1 MTSNDLIRLT
11 LSRSLLSVPVNN
23 PRFVEKAFGSAADII
38 MLDLED
44 SVAPSEKADARV
56 ELLRIL
62 ERPARAKYPI
72 VAVRVNAPSSPAH
85 QDDVLCLVAAKHK
98 PDLVVVPKVER
109 ASDLGDITQAL
120 NQCVAFDAMIESPR
134 ALHNLADII
143 QGVNGLSG
151 IHFGPGDFAA
161 AMGIRMATIGGEAP
175 NFGLLVAGKDGQR
188 SFQPLD
194 VFQPV
199 QFQMTLMART
209 FGIRVM
215 DGPYAM
221 YRDNEGLAAASLRA
235 AALGMDG
242 KWAIHPDQ
250 IATINAAFTPADSAV
265 KEAHE
270 ILAALSGS
278 SIGAAQF
285 KGRMIDEASVR
296 QAKAVIFKADM
307 IRQRTAFPLLP

>member
-1 MTSNDLIRLT
+1 MASNDLNRLT

-23 PRFVEKAFGSAADII
+23 PRFVEKAFKSAADII

-44 SVAPSEKADARV
+44 SVAASEKADARV
-56 ELLRIL
+56 QILRIL
-62 ERPARAKYPI
+62 ERADRPKYPL
-72 VAVRVNAPSSPAH
+72 VAIRVNAPASPAH
-85 QDDVLCLVAAKHK
+85 QDDVMCIVGAKSK
-98 PDLVVVPKVER
+98 PDLVIVPKVER
-109 ASDLGDITQAL
+109 AADLSEVTRAL
-120 NQCVAFDAMIESPR
+120 DKCVPVDAMIESPR
-134 ALHNLADII
+134 ALHNLPDII

-175 NFGLLVAGKDGQR
+175 NFGLLVAGKEGQR

-199 QFQMTLMART
+199 QFQMTLLART

-221 YRDNEGLAAASLRA
+221 YRDGEGLAAASLRA

-250 IATINAAFTPADSAV
+250 IATINSAFTPADSV
-265 KEAHE
+265 VSEAHE
-270 ILAALSGS
+270 ILALLSES
-278 SIGAAQF
+278 AMGAARF

-296 QAKAVIFKADM
+296 QAKAIIDKADM
-307 IRQRTAFPLLP
+307 IRQRNPGDVR

>member
-1 MTSNDLIRLT
+1 MATDDLSKLT
-11 LSRSLLSVPVNN
+11 LSRSLLSVPANN
-23 PRFVEKAFGSAADII
+23 PRFVEKAFRSAADII

-44 SVAPSEKADARV
+44 SVAPSDKADARIQ
-56 ELLRIL
+56 LRRIL
-62 ERPARAKYPI
+62 ERPDRGEYPI
-72 VAVRVNAPSSPAH
+72 VAVRVNAASSAAH
-85 QDDVLCLVAAKHK
+85 QDDVMCLVAASNK

-109 ASDLGDITQAL
+109 AADLSDITRAL
-120 NQCVAFDAMIESPR
+120 DKNVAIDAMIESPR
-134 ALHNLADII
+134 ALHNLAGII
-143 QGVNGLSG
+143 QGAKGLSG

-175 NFGLLVAGKDGQR
+175 NFGLLVTGKDGQR
-188 SFQPLD
+188 LFQPLD

-250 IATINAAFTPADSAV
+250 IAAINSAFTPADSV
-265 KEAHE
+265 VSEAHE
-270 ILAALSGS
+270 ILDLLSKS

-296 QAKAVIFKADM
+296 QAKAIISKAAM
-307 IRQRTAFPLLP
+307 IGRRLSENVQ